1 MQVNILQFSK
11 RRYLKL
17 SLVLLGI
24 CMTLYLS
31 QTGVDQPPNGGTWQ
45 GYVLGSLGAFVIG
58 LLAWQ
63 GVRKRSYHSTLGT
76 LQGWTSMHVYLG
88 FLLPVIVVLHTNG
101 QVGFN
106 VHTVAFCLMFV
117 VILSGFYGMYLM
129 LVMPR
134 LSQQNL
140 ANEQVVD
147 LRLALNALDESL
159 ITLASQ
165 GQQSLGELV
174 NSAILLTETKQS
186 FLNRLLARDT
196 AKVQI
201 DSQLADN
208 KNQQTMINYLATQ
221 IPDSVKQKEVNI
233 LHQLL
238 TGFSKRQILLHTLRK
253 DTQYNI
259 IKKLWLTIHIPFTVS
274 LIVALIG
281 HVVSVFFYW

>member
-147 LRLALNALDESL
+147 LRLALSALDESL